1 MLITPAE
8 FERSMQELHEG
19 AERGDYDYEI
29 SHFSADDL
37 MCNVLRQFGYEKG
50 VEIFENMGKWYS

>member
-8 FERSMQELHEG
+8 FERTMRLIDETSSDEEEAHI
-19 AERGDYDYEI
+19 R
-29 SHFSADDL
+29 ADDL
-37 MCNVLRQFGYEKG
+37 LCETLRQFGYEKG